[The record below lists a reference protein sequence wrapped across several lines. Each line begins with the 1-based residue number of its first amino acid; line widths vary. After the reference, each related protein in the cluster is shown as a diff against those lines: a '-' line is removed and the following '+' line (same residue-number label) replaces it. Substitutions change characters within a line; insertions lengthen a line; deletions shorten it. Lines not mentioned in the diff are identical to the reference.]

1 MGEFIT
7 SLILHTG
14 EGGGVRHFTNT
25 THGEG
30 GGVRHF
36 TNTTHG
42 GRVGEFVTSLILHMG
57 GGWGSSSLH

>member
-42 GRVGEFVTSLILHMG
+42 EG
-57 GGWGSSSLH
+57 GGVRHFTNTTHRGEWGSSSLH